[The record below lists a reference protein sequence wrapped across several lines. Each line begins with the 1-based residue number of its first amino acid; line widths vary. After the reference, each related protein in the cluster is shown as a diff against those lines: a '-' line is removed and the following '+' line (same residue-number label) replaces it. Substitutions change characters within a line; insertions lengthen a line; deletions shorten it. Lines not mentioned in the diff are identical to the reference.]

1 MNKLEYLQRAT
12 GYILNRFVLARKYLT
27 AHSRKYGVK
36 MKFKT
41 QDGGGRMIY
50 KNSNTG
56 RHSLLNIN
64 TDSAIEVE
72 TVALDDFIDKEGLN
86 SSKIKL
92 LKMDIEGYE
101 YKAFLGGKKLLSSV
115 PYILAEFSPGYMRKG
130 GLDPAEVLRLLRAH
144 QFVPHII
151 KNQTKVPV
159 EETTLLN
166 SNANANILWEK
177 QYQKR

>member
-1 MNKLEYLQRAT
+1 
-12 GYILNRFVLARKYLT
+12 
-27 AHSRKYGVK
+27 VK